1 MKYGWRLV
9 LAILM
14 LAMVSTAGA
23 AAEKEKAMTA
33 MGKVTA
39 VAGDTLTIAGKGAE
53 SMTFTVD
60 SSTKITG
67 KGLSTKTAEKAA
79 SGEKMTLTDSIN
91 KDDMVSVTYHDMG
104 GKMHASAVKVTQRA
118 LTAK

>member
-14 LAMVSTAGA
+14 LATVSTAGA
-23 AAEKEKAMTA
+23 AAEKEKAVTA
-33 MGKVTA
+33 QGKVTA
-39 VAGDTLTIAGKGAE
+39 VAGDTLTIAKGAE

-60 SSTKITG
+60 STTKITG

-79 SGEKMTLTDSIN
+79 AGEKMTLTDSIN

-104 GKMHASAVKVTQRA
+104 GKMHASAVKVTQKA
-118 LTAK
+118 LSVK

>member
-14 LAMVSTAGA
+14 LATVSTAG

-33 MGKVTA
+33 QGKVTA
-39 VAGDTLTIAGKGAE
+39 VAGDTLTIAKGAE

-60 SSTKITG
+60 NMTKITG

-79 SGEKMTLTDSIN
+79 AGEKMTLSDSIN

-104 GKMHASAVKVTQRA
+104 GKMHASAVKVTQKA
-118 LTAK
+118 LSVK